1 MSQPYESPRVD
12 AAESVTPLGRPDVT
26 DTFAATADSGGSD
39 PDAEIQGKAAA
50 AKEQAAGVAA
60 DAKDQAASVAADA
73 REQGAGVAEQAKEQ
87 VADVGAEAKA
97 GGEHVADV
105 AKEEAR
111 QVAAHAGEQVKTV
124 MANARTELNQQ
135 VNEQQNRLVEMLKGL
150 GDELNAM
157 ATGQPAPASSQGLAA
172 DLATQGANRVEG
184 IANFLAQRDPS
195 DVVAELTRYARRR
208 PGMFLM
214 LAGVTG
220 VVAGRMTRSLR
231 DDSTQPQQPSPAASG
246 AGTHRLVAD
255 YSMSDTATMPT
266 GYGAAVPPPVTEAD
280 VHGQGLNAGERLS
293 REQGLTP

>member
-12 AAESVTPLGRPDVT
+12 AAEPVTPLGTPDVT
-26 DTFAATADSGGSD
+26 DTFAATADSGGTE
-39 PDAEIQGKAAA
+39 PDIETQGKAAA
-50 AKEQAAGVAA
+50 AREQAAGVAA

-73 REQGAGVAEQAKEQ
+73 REQAAGVAEQAKEQ
-87 VADVGAEAKA
+87 VADVGAEATA

-105 AKEEAR
+105 AKQEAR

-135 VNEQQNRLVEMLKGL
+135 VNEQQSRLVEMLKGL

-195 DVVAELTRYARRR
+195 DVVAELTR
-208 PGMFLM
+208 
-214 LAGVTG
+214 
-220 VVAGRMTRSLR
+220 
-231 DDSTQPQQPSPAASG
+231 QPSPAASG

-293 REQGLTP
+293 REQGLIP